1 MEEPEKVMSYL
12 EFARTLSIEA
22 ISDAMFL
29 SETEYLTDQEF
40 LIEAHQVYYKY
51 YPENQVLEHYTEKL
65 AQGQINRPQYIM
77 GIRSWLVSQSPKNN
91 ITRLE
96 DLPVDNKL
104 NLIKGN
110 LKDEE
115 LENFILS
122 NSQESYIEYN
132 DIAGY
137 VETIKKMPVQ
147 SINIDEFLNVT
158 NHLRNK
164 DFVRVAFVSF
174 YKYEPDEDTIKKL
187 VAQVVISSQKG
198 RYSLVKGMKEW
209 VLLNPKS
216 ENFGKKIL
224 PPLMWLVNKIY
235 QFFKKR

>member
-164 DFVRVAFVSF
+164 DFVRVAFVSC
-174 YKYEPDEDTIKKL
+174 YKYEPGEDTIKK
-187 VAQVVISSQKG
+187 S
-198 RYSLVKGMKEW
+198 
-209 VLLNPKS
+209 
-216 ENFGKKIL
+216 
-224 PPLMWLVNKIY
+224 
-235 QFFKKR
+235 